1 MKKILCLTLAM
12 MMIACAACASATSL
26 LGSWQT
32 AESPELT
39 EDRTALSEKAVEGLL
54 GVSYVPVV
62 YLGNQVVAG
71 TNHCFLCKAT
81 VIYPDAVPSYALV
94 YVYEDL
100 EGHAS
105 VTQITDIDIAALSA
119 PAE

>member
-1 MKKILCLTLAM
+1 MKRILCLTLAM

-39 EDRTALSEKAVEGLL
+39 EDRTALFEKAVEGLL

-100 EGHAS
+100 QGNCE
-105 VTQITDIDIAALSA
+105 ITDTSEVELGI
-119 PAE
+119 

>member
-39 EDRTALSEKAVEGLL
+39 EDRTALFEKAVEGLL

-62 YLGNQVVAG
+62 FWEIRLW
-71 TNHCFLCKAT
+71 
-81 VIYPDAVPSYALV
+81 
-94 YVYEDL
+94 L
-100 EGHAS
+100 E
-105 VTQITDIDIAALSA
+105 QIIVSSA
-119 PAE
+119 RQL

>member
-1 MKKILCLTLAM
+1 M
-12 MMIACAACASATSL
+12 
-26 LGSWQT
+26 
-32 AESPELT
+32 
-39 EDRTALSEKAVEGLL
+39 
-54 GVSYVPVV
+54 
-62 YLGNQVVAG
+62 AG